1 MKGHGTKFSNKM
13 GEAVAALLTQRNF
26 EEAAKAVGI
35 SPATLLRWQKKPE
48 FQAALREARRVA
60 LSQAIGRLQQ
70 GTSAAATTFLKI
82 MVDPES
88 PASTKIRAAECVFNF
103 SIKAIELEL
112 VEARVTE
119 LENRIKGEKSFGRD
133 E

>member
-1 MKGHGTKFSNKM
+1 
-13 GEAVAALLTQRNF
+13 
-26 EEAAKAVGI
+26 
-35 SPATLLRWQKKPE
+35 
-48 FQAALREARRVA
+48 
-60 LSQAIGRLQQ
+60 
-70 GTSAAATTFLKI
+70 
-82 MVDPES
+82 MVDPGS

-103 SIKAIELEL
+103 SIKAIELED